1 MLKVCCPR
9 RYYSSFPAW
18 KITLSKKSEEYFML
32 SFISPEILLALLSL
46 LASGYHFYSQNWQ
59 LSNAIGL
66 SFAFNAISLMRI
78 DSFRTGTI
86 LLAGLFLYDIF
97 WVFYSSKAFGK
108 SVMVSVA
115 TDFQAPIKLVY
126 PKDGLAAFL
135 HASAQGFTMLGLGD
149 IVIPGIFISLALR
162 FDYHLAVQK
171 GLSRLQKKSDDP
183 GDARSVLPRPS
194 GRYPKPYFHAV
205 MLSYVAGLATY
216 VPYCCL
222 DPKKC
227 AEPLRL
233 SGYTARSL

>member
-1 MLKVCCPR
+1 
-9 RYYSSFPAW
+9 
-18 KITLSKKSEEYFML
+18 ML